1 MIQIDVMIFLKL
13 LVNEHAT
20 GPILILQAH
29 IQGNALHSCLEV
41 SYFDL
46 GQFIHKLF
54 KVRASCFISGGF
66 CLQPCPVKQL
76 LVLH

>member
-1 MIQIDVMIFLKL
+1 MIFLKL
-13 LVNEHAT
+13 VVNGHTT
-20 GPILILQAH
+20 GPMLILQAH
-29 IQGNALHSCLEV
+29 IQGNALHSFTEV
-41 SYFDL
+41 SYFSL
-46 GQFIHKLF
+46 GQFTHKLF